1 MLPCTLR
8 VDRTF
13 LGHSAYA
20 WLRQKEPSLVKL
32 PVALAI
38 VVGVVGGILTWLYV
52 GPLAALG
59 LFVPATFMGAACY
72 FAAGGDLPALKKS
85 MPANIW
91 GVVMGTITLIVASL
105 VSGAA
110 LTGVVVGAGTAILIL
125 GALVPLLEFVPGAVI
140 AFAMTVGWGLLTS
153 ASGTDFAFATGPFTV
168 MLVSFVIGGLYG
180 WVGSI
185 LVGKLVGATSSASAP
200 VAKAA

>member
-1 MLPCTLR
+1 M
-8 VDRTF
+8 
-13 LGHSAYA
+13 
-20 WLRQKEPSLVKL
+20 KL
-32 PVALAI
+32 PVALAL

-72 FAAGGDLPALKKS
+72 FAAGGDVPALKKS

-91 GVVMGTITLIVASL
+91 GVVMGTITLIVAGF

-110 LTGVVVGAGTAILIL
+110 LTGVVVGAGTLVLIL

-153 ASGTDFAFATGPFTV
+153 ASGTDFAFKTGPFTV

-180 WVGSI
+180 WVASI
-185 LVGKLVGATSSASAP
+185 LVGKLMGATHRTSAP
-200 VAKAA
+200 DSAPTAA